1 MKNLATAV
9 MVVVVANRQPRQ
21 TMAQLMLP
29 TELHQRQTALGLD
42 LN

>member
-1 MKNLATAV
+1 MKNLATAA
-9 MVVVVANRQPRQ
+9 MAAAAANRQPRQ

-29 TELHQRQTALGLD
+29 TEPHQRQTALGLD